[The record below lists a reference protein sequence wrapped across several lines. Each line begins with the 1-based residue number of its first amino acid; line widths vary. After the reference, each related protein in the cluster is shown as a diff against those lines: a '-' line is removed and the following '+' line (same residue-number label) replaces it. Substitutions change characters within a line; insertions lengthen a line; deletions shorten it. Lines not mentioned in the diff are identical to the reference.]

1 MRGISSIDKQ
11 QQIAINIIIAAV
23 SITTAIVGIM
33 AYRDGKK
40 HRKMQED
47 LFVID
52 REIKLLQLAQTKDKA
67 QKSGLI

>member
-1 MRGISSIDKQ
+1 MNILSGIDKKQ
-11 QQIAINIIIAAV
+11 QVAINIIIVAV
-23 SITTAIVGIM
+23 SITTAVVGIM

-47 LFVID
+47 LYAID
-52 REIKLLQLAQTKDKA
+52 REIKLLKLAETRRDA